1 MSCLYSL
8 MVGYLI
14 FILQLKWTCFREYVS
29 LVKLGLFC
37 LDGSYLEPVLVVV
50 VGVEVVVVVAA
61 VVVVVEVVAA
71 AVVEVVV
78 AAALVVVI
86 VVAAVMK

>member
-14 FILQLKWTCFREYVS
+14 FILQLKWTGFREYLS

-37 LDGSYLEPVLVVV
+37 LDGSYLEPVLVV
-50 VGVEVVVVVAA
+50 GVEVVVVVVVA
-61 VVVVVEVVAA
+61 VVVVVEVVA

-86 VVAAVMK
+86 VVAAVVK